1 MIKAQFMQL
10 WDGLTTDNESTV
22 LVMGATNRPKD
33 VDKAILRYRGVLFLN
48 FFLYFLVF
56 RIRGPLCAFLTL
68 GSGCFFP
75 SVADPGSRDFFTLVS
90 GIRKDFFRIPNPNP
104 INFRA

>member
-48 FFLYFLVF
+48 FFINIFFSVPGLGFARCFCDPCGPAVYFQCC
-56 RIRGPLCAFLTL
+56 G
-68 GSGCFFP
+68 
-75 SVADPGSRDFFTLVS
+75 S
-90 GIRKDFFRIPNPNP
+90 GIRCLFDPGIRNRFLRIPDPKT
-104 INFRA
+104 IILRAQ

>member
-48 FFLYFLVF
+48 FLYLQCSSDPGSARCLFDPW
-56 RIRGPLCAFLTL
+56 IRL
-68 GSGCFFP
+68 FFP
-75 SVADPGSRDFFTLVS
+75 SVAHSESGGFFTLES
-90 GIRKDFFRIPNPNP
+90 RIRFFGSRIPNP
-104 INFRA
+104 